1 MSFHVTHT
9 SPHSLC
15 FLLESRASSL
25 HLCLQNQCPCT
36 ATRSGTGFKRFRA
49 FQWKPKQN
57 KLKLNCWMTPAGSS
71 RGPALSSLSET
82 AKKTPKIPA
91 ARRRT
96 PRVETPPGAD
106 SASAARA
113 RGVPS
118 PSRGSP
124 ASPLTLGDP
133 LGLPVSRPQVA
144 PHVGR
149 RPPLLLPGHGA
160 VGSGPPRSRRRHR
173 RQGPGRQQGPS
184 RRCHAPIRAVLCPAE
199 PCRRLKSLPR
209 APPRGPA
216 DRQRAPLGGRPL
228 TPPARSSASGC
239 GRTGGMWGGKAG
251 RAA

>member
-82 AKKTPKIPA
+82 AKKTPKTPA

-96 PRVETPPGAD
+96 PRVETPPGRTAP
-106 SASAARA
+106 APPGPA
-113 RGVPS
+113 
-118 PSRGSP
+118 GS
-124 ASPLTLGDP
+124 
-133 LGLPVSRPQVA
+133 
-144 PHVGR
+144 
-149 RPPLLLPGHGA
+149 LLPA
-160 VGSGPPRSRRRHR
+160 AGPPRPLSPLVTRLASLYRDHR
-173 RQGPGRQQGPS
+173 
-184 RRCHAPIRAVLCPAE
+184 
-199 PCRRLKSLPR
+199 
-209 APPRGPA
+209 
-216 DRQRAPLGGRPL
+216 
-228 TPPARSSASGC
+228 
-239 GRTGGMWGGKAG
+239 
-251 RAA
+251 